1 MRPPGA
7 AECTVSTTLKA
18 GDSLMTS
25 LATTYLGLK
34 LRNPIVVS
42 SSSLCD
48 SPEKLQRL
56 QEAGA
61 GAVVLKSVFEEQIE
75 LDAAKLDKSLRMGE
89 SVSAEAQHMFADID
103 FEIGPAE
110 YLTLIE
116 KSKRAVNIPVIASM
130 NCVHGGSWSA
140 FAKKI
145 ASAGADALELNLY
158 ALQADPEKTGAQ
170 VEKEYLDA
178 VGEVRAAVKI
188 PIAVKLSPFLSS
200 VPNMVAQ
207 LAKKGANAAV
217 LFNRFYQPNL
227 DIFAMKTISRL
238 HLSQPDDAL
247 LPLRWI
253 GLLYG
258 RIPNI
263 ELAATSGIH
272 DGQGALK
279 MILAGAR
286 VAQVCS
292 TIFRNKEQHIAHMLA
307 EMEAWMRAK
316 EYATLDEVRGLLSQK
331 SNPEPQAYERAQY
344 IKMLVGFD

>member
-1 MRPPGA
+1 
-7 AECTVSTTLKA
+7 
-18 GDSLMTS
+18 MTS

-34 LRNPIVVS
+34 LKNPLVVS

-61 GAVVLKSVFEEQIE
+61 GAVVLKSIFEEQIE
-75 LDAAKLDKSLRMGE
+75 LEAAKLDKSLRQTE
-89 SVSAEAQHMFADID
+89 EVSAEANRMFADID
-103 FEIGPAE
+103 FEVGPNE
-110 YLTLIE
+110 YLSLVE

-130 NCVHGGSWSA
+130 NCLHGGNWTSY
-140 FAKKI
+140 AKKI
-145 ASAGADALELNLY
+145 ASAGADALERNLY
-158 ALQADPEKTGAQ
+158 AIQADPAKDAAH

-178 VGEVRAAVKI
+178 VAQVRAAVKI
-188 PIAVKLSPFLSS
+188 PIAVKLSPFLTSIPHTVS
-200 VPNMVAQ
+200 Q
-207 LAKKGANAAV
+207 LAAKGANAVV

-227 DIFAMKTISRL
+227 DIFAMKTVSRL
-238 HLSQPDDAL
+238 QLSQPDDVL

-258 RIPNI
+258 RVPNV

-272 DGQGALK
+272 DGQTALK
-279 MILAGAR
+279 VILAGAR

-292 TIFRNKEQHIAHMLA
+292 TLF
-307 EMEAWMRAK
+307 RAK
-316 EYATLDEVRGLLSQK
+316 EYGSIDEIRGILSQK
-331 SNPEPQAYERAQY
+331 TNPEPQAYERSQY